1 MAVGIVLSYD
11 YLLTFSDE
19 VRFHRGVAVALL
31 TNARASSRCGI
42 YGVGKEKDGVRRH
55 FLTGIEKRKY

>member
-1 MAVGIVLSYD
+1 MAVGVVLSYD

-19 VRFHRGVAVALL
+19 VRFHRGVTVALL
-31 TNARASSRCGI
+31 ISTRASSRCGI

-55 FLTGIEKRKY
+55 FPRIE